1 MLTMAHAAAS
11 AATLVIERMHVFM
24 GLFLPPFQFEV

>member
-1 MLTMAHAAAS
+1 MLTMAHAAIM

-24 GLFLPPFQFEV
+24 GLFLPPVQIEV